1 MMDILREKSL
11 TISFLIKIK
20 LETHKGASSNVDLDE
35 RKHKNQ
41 TTVSLESIQWHQVCI
56 HNANQ

>member
-1 MMDILREKSL
+1 MDILREKSL

-41 TTVSLESIQWHQVCI
+41 TTVSLESIQ
-56 HNANQ
+56 